1 MQASSPTREATLT
14 SDRADRD
21 FADRLQKSEIYRD
34 YQRSF
39 ESATGLP
46 LALKSAGSFQTP
58 LHGSRHANP
67 FCVLMASQNKTC
79 SACLELQERVEVQA
93 SEKAATLECFAGMI
107 DSAVPVRIG
116 ERVVAF
122 LQTGQ
127 VLTKRPSPSRFK
139 TVLRRV
145 REWGITIEAPALKD
159 AYFKTQIVTRQRYDS
174 AVHLLSIFA
183 QHLAGL
189 GNQIMVTEAAAESQ
203 TVSKAR
209 TYIAEHLGEEITL
222 GQVAQAAGMSIYY
235 FCKMFKKEMGLTFTE
250 YLARLRV
257 ETVKR
262 MLLDPHKRISEA
274 AYDAGFQSLSQFNRV
289 FRHFAGETPSDF
301 RDALHKR
308 TAGQAEPARLTC
320 AA

>member
-1 MQASSPTREATLT
+1 
-14 SDRADRD
+14 
-21 FADRLQKSEIYRD
+21 
-34 YQRSF
+34 
-39 ESATGLP
+39 
-46 LALKSAGSFQTP
+46 
-58 LHGSRHANP
+58 
-67 FCVLMASQNKTC
+67 MASQNKTC
-79 SACLELQERVEVQA
+79 SACLEMQERIEVHA
-93 SEKAATLECFAGMI
+93 SEKAATLECFAGMV

-127 VLTKRPSPSRFK
+127 VLMRRPSAARFNK
-139 TVLRRV
+139 ILSRV
-145 REWGITIEAPALKD
+145 RIWGITTETKALKD
-159 AYFKTQIVTRQRYDS
+159 AYFQSQIVARQKYDS

-189 GNQIMVTEAAAESQ
+189 GNQLMVTEAAAESQ

-209 TYIAEHLGEEITL
+209 AYIAEHLGEEITL

-308 TAGQAEPARLTC
+308 KGGQAEPARMTC

>member
-1 MQASSPTREATLT
+1 MTRVGANGGE
-14 SDRADRD
+14 RVDRD
-21 FADRLQKSEIYRD
+21 LAACLQKSEIYRD

-39 ESATGLP
+39 EAATGLP
-46 LALKSAGSFQTP
+46 LALRAVGSFQPP

-67 FCVLMASQNKTC
+67 FCLLMASQNKTC
-79 SACLELQERVEVQA
+79 AACLEMQERIEVHA
-93 SEKAATLECFAGMI
+93 ADKAATLECFAGLS
-107 DSAVPVRIG
+107 DTAVPVRIG

-127 VLTKRPSPSRFK
+127 VLTRRPSNSHFTIILK
-139 TVLRRV
+139 RV
-145 REWGITIEAPALKD
+145 RSWGISVDAKALKE
-159 AYFKTQIVTRQRYDS
+159 AYFRSQVVVRQRYES
-174 AVHLLSIFA
+174 SVRLISIFA
-183 QHLAGL
+183 QHLSSL
-189 GNQIMVTEAAAESQ
+189 GNQLMVSENAAESQ
-203 TVSKAR
+203 TITKAR
-209 TYIAEHLGEEITL
+209 AFIAEHLAEEITL
-222 GQVAQAAGMSIYY
+222 GEVARAAGMSIYY

-289 FRHFAGETPSDF
+289 FRHFAGETPSNF
-301 RDALHKR
+301 RDALHRKR
-308 TAGQAEPARLTC
+308 MGVAEPARMTC